1 ECVRLQTQT
10 RANPVVTT
18 RYDDAVLKGFG
29 VRPYNWDLSA
39 EVQHQIGR
47 DMSMTIGYYRNWYGN
62 FRETDSVA
70 RSWDDVNSY
79 CVTAPKDSRLPN
91 GGAYQ
96 VCGLYDISPA
106 KFGLSNNLVTR
117 AKDFGSQTQGSN
129 FFTFSIDARFA
140 SGARFGGGIDKGR
153 TTRDVF

>member
-39 EVQHQIGR
+39 EMQHQIGR

-62 FRETDSVA
+62 FRVTDNVA
-70 RSWDDVNSY
+70 VSAADFNSY

-91 GGAYQ
+91 GGGYQ
-96 VCGLYDISPA
+96 VCDLYDISPA
-106 KFGLSNNLVTR
+106 KFGLSNNLGTR
-117 AKDFGSQTQGSN
+117 AQGFGQQAAGGH
-129 FFTFSIDARFA
+129 FVSI
-140 SGARFGGGIDKGR
+140 S
-153 TTRDVF
+153 